1 MLETIKPI
9 TMSIEQNIY
18 MGKYDFSDCPKPIG
32 KFFNLFFSRIN
43 FPFIVAV
50 RNFIKIIIIN
60 LISVHSELF
69 TINKQLINK
78 VLTYAVVEIYTEIHK
93 LLTTVSSFSADGA
106 MQIYIDIFCLKETL
120 KHYLSANSETEKLV
134 KKILDLIPNSS
145 FQQNKK

>member
-1 MLETIKPI
+1 
-9 TMSIEQNIY
+9 MSLKELLLNSLLKI
-18 MGKYDFSDCPKPIG
+18 
-32 KFFNLFFSRIN
+32 IN
-43 FPFIVAV
+43 YFEIAV

-78 VLTYAVVEIYTEIHK
+78 VLTYAVFEIYTEIFK
-93 LLTTVSSFSADGA
+93 LLTTVSKFSDDGA

-120 KHYLSANSETEKLV
+120 KHYLSANSESEKLV

-145 FQQNKK
+145 FHNNKKLANFFYFYFKLIFK